1 MPVVGGWAL
10 GRGSGWGAGD
20 EMTRVTAGG
29 EEVGALRAPLRSQ
42 ASRMLSLMIIDQT
55 FPFQTNVLLISKDWG
70 V

>member
-1 MPVVGGWAL
+1 
-10 GRGSGWGAGD
+10 
-20 EMTRVTAGG
+20 MTRVTAGG

-55 FPFQTNVLLISKDWG
+55 NVLLISKDWG